1 MALVSGAFHMISSLC
16 GRRQSWRLRVKLVR
30 AWNMC
35 SLAKPDDPF
44 ALEMVFI
51 DEEAT
56 VAKQHMMRFAQA
68 VVEGQVYRLTNFG
81 LTANSGKFRA
91 AAHEFKLVFN
101 VGTRLIPCHSVP
113 IPLSGLS
120 LVKSSETK
128 ETNGCSNFLLD
139 FMGVLT
145 AVSEEINMKKQGR
158 ETRLML
164 LDLVDEGA
172 IRCAIFG
179 DMVDVVAGFIN
190 VPRSGLPVVIIQF
203 AKINTY
209 KGVVGIQNVM
219 NASKI
224 SWNPDLPEA
233 IEFKNGLAVHEI
245 ETNVSI
251 GFISD
256 RSRHVSIKEEFLSI
270 FPKKTIGQLHLT
282 HEDGCFIVMGI
293 IEEVILEENWW
304 YFACLCMKA
313 LSFDLGVPYCRDC
326 KKVVFEMNPR
336 FKLKIVVSDG
346 VDCVQLIMFD
356 AECYSLLNKY
366 CRELLTE
373 IKGHPSETYPPEIM
387 ELIGMEFLFKVE
399 SNEESLFQFDDSYR
413 VKRVCFDKSIIEE
426 YKGGIDEETPLKL
439 KFTPHFPKLADVET
453 NACVMEISPQG
464 NSIITDTEANGIS
477 CPPSTSGCED
487 SVGPQKRLA
496 DPPCDVVP
504 EKKKETR
511 QAF

>member
-1 MALVSGAFHMISSLC
+1 MALVSGAFYMISSLC

-56 VAKQHMMRFAQA
+56 VAKQHMMRFAQD

-101 VGTRLIPCHSVP
+101 AGTRLIPCHSVP

-120 LVKSSETK
+120 LVKSSEIK

-145 AVSEEINMKKQGR
+145 AVSEEINMKKQGW

-164 LDLVDEGA
+164 LDLVDEM
-172 IRCAIFG
+172 CAIFG

-219 NASKI
+219 NAYKI
-224 SWNPDLPEA
+224 SWNPDLPEV

-245 ETNVSI
+245 ETDVSI

-256 RSRHVSIKEEFLSI
+256 RSRH
-270 FPKKTIGQLHLT
+270 
-282 HEDGCFIVMGI
+282 DGCFIVMGI

-304 YFACLCMKA
+304 YFACSCMKA
-313 LSFDLGVPYCRDC
+313 LSFDLVKEDQGVA
-326 KKVVFEMNPR
+326 M
-336 FKLKIVVSDG
+336 
-346 VDCVQLIMFD
+346 
-356 AECYSLLNKY
+356 
-366 CRELLTE
+366 
-373 IKGHPSETYPPEIM
+373 
-387 ELIGMEFLFKVE
+387 
-399 SNEESLFQFDDSYR
+399 
-413 VKRVCFDKSIIEE
+413 
-426 YKGGIDEETPLKL
+426 GIDFHDDGGLPMAVATRFRLVDWEPRIVEAMITLLPVEQARDLL
-439 KFTPHFPKLADVET
+439 FTHV
-453 NACVMEISPQG
+453 
-464 NSIITDTEANGIS
+464 
-477 CPPSTSGCED
+477 
-487 SVGPQKRLA
+487 
-496 DPPCDVVP
+496 
-504 EKKKETR
+504 
-511 QAF
+511 